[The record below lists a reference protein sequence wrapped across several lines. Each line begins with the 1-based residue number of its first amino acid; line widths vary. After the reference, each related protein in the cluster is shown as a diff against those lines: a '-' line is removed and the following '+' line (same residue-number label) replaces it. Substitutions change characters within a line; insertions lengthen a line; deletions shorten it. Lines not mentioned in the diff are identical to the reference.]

1 MSVHVSYHCRN
12 RRQDSTSAKPGSRR
26 HYFGLKKSTNQK
38 SLLRLFLRRR
48 RHRLPIGKGKA
59 IAATTTTTTKS
70 CRRSNNVNVTV
81 VCQMFPR
88 HGRTPIQTS
97 FVNIKTYNIVAP
109 KLDVHVGNSWTSMH
123 GRSYVS
129 CTPIRH
135 SCTARS
141 ESVCS
146 AGWRLRR
153 HGRLNKTLP
162 NRKSWNGRSHCRTIT
177 SDNSTPG
184 ARVYQLSASSLPTIS
199 STSRRLARRRLLLQR
214 QLLPVPARFVP
225 WYLERTLF
233 YPELGVISG
242 VDTSRPEKGRCPLHR
257 IRQRFCVMR
266 TSWHSYHHT

>member
-48 RHRLPIGKGKA
+48 RHHLPIRKGKA
-59 IAATTTTTTKS
+59 MVATVTTKS
-70 CRRSNNVNVTV
+70 CRRNNNVNGTV

-97 FVNIKTYNIVAP
+97 FVNIKSCSTVVP

-129 CTPIRH
+129 CTPIQH
-135 SCTARS
+135 SCTARLG
-141 ESVCS
+141 SVCS
-146 AGWRLRR
+146 VEWRLRR

-177 SDNSTPG
+177 SDNSTLG
-184 ARVYQLSASSLPTIS
+184 AKVYQLNASSLPTTT
-199 STSRRLARRRLLLQR
+199 TSRRLDR
-214 QLLPVPARFVP
+214 
-225 WYLERTLF
+225 
-233 YPELGVISG
+233 
-242 VDTSRPEKGRCPLHR
+242 
-257 IRQRFCVMR
+257 
-266 TSWHSYHHT
+266 